1 MKRILFMV
9 LILFSIF
16 GLAISE
22 EPMGTNIQTL
32 PSLKQL
38 QDKNITPPNLQ
49 TQNQPALE
57 NQKSQN
63 YKSSQEMQTE
73 EGSENKQNNEENLNI
88 EKKIKEKEKPTL
100 SNIEQLYNQRIEN
113 PKEIIY
119 QYGYDFFS
127 SYQVYEMGSLGDSY
141 TIGPKDKLLLYIW
154 GDPVDILGLSGFYSL
169 DVDREGKVYI
179 PNLGVFYVWGLT
191 VEKAK
196 ELLKAQFAKKFKNFR
211 IELSIGKLRQYP
223 VYVSGYVKK
232 PGMVLINATQ
242 SVLDAIALAGGIA
255 KNGSL
260 RNITIVRANGEREN
274 IDLYDLLIKGNPINI
289 KLKENDAVLV
299 NPIGKTAAIY
309 GAVKRPAIYELKDN
323 ENLTQLIN
331 YAGGMLPSS
340 YEYGLKIYRYED
352 NILHLID
359 TRIDEQILT
368 KISLKD
374 GDLVNIVSIVNAKE
388 NIVKVEGYVKY
399 PGDYS
404 LKDYPTL
411 SKLLDKI
418 GLLADANLNYAEIVR
433 FENNDYQIIK
443 IKPLDIINGKTDIE
457 LKNLDKVVF
466 FPKWMYS
473 PIEVSGEI
481 ENPTVIDY
489 YPNITLLDALR
500 TIIFKKPVR
509 NLKAEVFD
517 SSSEIGNKLDTN
529 LRTQNELNNPM
540 KYQNKYLQNYQNY
553 NNETYQNYQYQN
565 YDNQAINKNNANF
578 KVIYLYDLLI
588 RNDNS
593 LNIPLKPGMKIVI
606 KETNETE
613 KDKTVTILGEV
624 NKPGLY
630 KLESGMKLYDL
641 IVKAGGYTADA
652 YPKALIFIR
661 ESAKKLQQEQLQA
674 SILAMEEQLEK
685 SSEGFAAAGATQEE
699 QTLAKMAIEKQKNLL
714 EIIKQKAKIG
724 LGRIALDIPLTLE
737 ELKNS
742 PDNIELQDGDYIYI
756 PSKPNYI
763 LVLGDVYNQISL
775 PYRENK
781 TVEDYLNEV
790 GGLKD
795 SAKKDDIYI
804 IKANGRVISNRN
816 FSGRFFGW
824 EDNKFVFGRSFYSM
838 KLEQGDTIV
847 VPSEIKVP
855 ILWRPLI
862 KDVTQ
867 IIFQAIST
875 AVLAKRL

>member
-1 MKRILFMV
+1 MGVSLMKRILFMV
-9 LILFSIF
+9 LIFFSIF

-38 QDKNITPPNLQ
+38 QDKNIISPNLQ

-211 IELSIGKLRQYP
+211 LELSIGKLRQYP

-242 SVLDAIALAGGIA
+242 SVLDAIALAGGID

-323 ENLTQLIN
+323 ENLIQLIN

-340 YEYGLKIYRYED
+340 YEYGLKIYRYEN

-359 TRIDEQILT
+359 TKINEQILT

-374 GDLVNIVSIVNAKE
+374 GDLVNIVSIVNVKE
-388 NIVKVEGYVKY
+388 NVVKVEGYVKY
-399 PGDYS
+399 TGDYS

-411 SKLLDKI
+411 SKLIDKL
-418 GLLADANLNYAEIVR
+418 GLYPDTNLNYAEIVR

-473 PIEVSGEI
+473 PIEISGEI
-481 ENPTVIDY
+481 QNPTVIDY
-489 YPNITLLDALR
+489 YPDITLLDALR

-509 NLKAEVFD
+509 NLKAEIFD
-517 SSSEIGNKLDTN
+517 SSSQVGGVNS
-529 LRTQNELNNPM
+529 
-540 KYQNKYLQNYQNY
+540 
-553 NNETYQNYQYQN
+553 
-565 YDNQAINKNNANF
+565 

-588 RNDNS
+588 KNDNS

-674 SILAMEEQLEK
+674 SILAMEEQLAR

-724 LGRIALDIPLTLE
+724 LGRVALDIPLTLE

-804 IKANGRVISNRN
+804 IKANGRVVSNRN

-824 EDNKFVFGRSFYSM
+824 EDNKFIFGRSFYSM

-862 KDVTQ
+862 RDVTQ